1 MVSVLCIIVLIIL
14 LYIIK
19 SYMTQLP
26 CNSNYYEY
34 MTNSD
39 IIIRWFH
46 RPGCHHCDNMKSEW
60 IKLKNSGLPTKYKF
74 VDVDTTLSE
83 NKKLV
88 LEYKVDGV
96 PHIVKCTA
104 DGNFQ
109 VYNGDRNMKN
119 MRRWI
124 ISK

>member
-1 MVSVLCIIVLIIL
+1 
-14 LYIIK
+14 
-19 SYMTQLP
+19 
-26 CNSNYYEY
+26 
-34 MTNSD
+34 
-39 IIIRWFH
+39 
-46 RPGCHHCDNMKSEW
+46 MKSEW